1 MNNRFTLLMLLVII
15 PLLGLTQVPRMLLSE
30 NFTSTTCGP
39 CASQNPAYD
48 ALLSANEDIITS
60 IKYHMSWPA
69 PGNDPMYLHNTVDN
83 NARRTYYGINSV
95 PHLYMSGNL
104 FHGMPAQVSQAMID
118 NYATNNPSPFE
129 IIMQHRLSD
138 DQDSVYVT
146 MLIRA
151 DQAVSGNLVAQIAV
165 IEKNVSFSSP
175 PGTNGET
182 QFHNV
187 MKALIPSRSGTSL
200 PDFEEEDYYIVEAAW
215 ELANVYDIN
224 EIAAVGFVQ
233 DNTSKHVHQAAN
245 SSADPLTPFYAND
258 AAVKNISNATSV
270 NCSGTMEPFI
280 TLVNY
285 GSETLTSATLEFSVN
300 GEPVHS
306 MDWAGSLDFLQT
318 TTVEVGELAFFLQD
332 ENNLEILISG
342 TNGVGDDYPKNN
354 VMNYEFMQS
363 PNVNGVN
370 VSLFILLNNAP
381 EETSWE
387 LLNQTGEVVQ
397 SGGPYTNPNSVVSM
411 PLEVSDLGCYEFI
424 MYDAGGDGLCCG
436 QGTGYYAVLGA
447 DSDPLF
453 TGQSFG
459 SIDRNEF
466 AYGYVGQDE
475 IASASSLQ
483 VYPNPLES
491 GSTLYFSL
499 ESASAVKAEIYSITG
514 KQMGLVDFGKL
525 SAGSHSLDQ
534 LTDNLAKGMY
544 ILSLEYNGQKHV
556 EKVSIQ

>member
-1 MNNRFTLLMLLVII
+1 
-15 PLLGLTQVPRMLLSE
+15 
-30 NFTSTTCGP
+30 
-39 CASQNPAYD
+39 
-48 ALLSANEDIITS
+48 
-60 IKYHMSWPA
+60 
-69 PGNDPMYLHNTVDN
+69 
-83 NARRTYYGINSV
+83 
-95 PHLYMSGNL
+95 
-104 FHGMPAQVSQAMID
+104 
-118 NYATNNPSPFE
+118 
-129 IIMQHRLSD
+129 MQHRLSD

-165 IEKNVSFSSP
+165 IEKNVIFSSP

-187 MKALIPSRSGTSL
+187 MKALIPSRNGTSL

-245 SSADPLTPFYAND
+245 SSTNPLTPFYAND
-258 AAVKNISNATSV
+258 AAIKNISNTTSV
-270 NCSGTMEPFI
+270 NCSGTMEPII
-280 TLVNY
+280 TIVNY
-285 GSETLTSATLEFSVN
+285 GSEALTSATLEFFVN
-300 GEPVHS
+300 DEPVHS
-306 MDWAGSLDFLQT
+306 MDWTGSLDFLQS
-318 TTVEVGELAFFLQD
+318 TTVEVGELAFFLQE
-332 ENNLEILISG
+332 ENNLEIVISG

-387 LLNQTGEVVQ
+387 LINQAGDMVQ
-397 SGGPYTNPNSVVSM
+397 AGGPYTNPNSVVSM

-475 IASASSLQ
+475 IASASGIK

-491 GSTLYFSL
+491 GNTLFFSL
-499 ESASAVKAEIYSITG
+499 GSISVVTAEVYTITG
-514 KQMGLVDFGKL
+514 KLMGKADFGKL
-525 SAGSHSLDQ
+525 NPGSHSLDQ
-534 LTDNLAKGMY
+534 LTDKLAKGIY
-544 ILSLEYNGQKHV
+544 ILSLEYNGQKHI
-556 EKVSIQ
+556 EKVGIQ